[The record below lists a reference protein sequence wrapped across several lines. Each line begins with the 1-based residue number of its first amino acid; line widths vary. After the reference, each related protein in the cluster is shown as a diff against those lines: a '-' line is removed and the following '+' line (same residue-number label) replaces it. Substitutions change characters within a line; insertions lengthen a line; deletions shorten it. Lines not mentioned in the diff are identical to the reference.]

1 LIPSTRALLL
11 LIQADGFSL
20 NVTTLAVVTTL
31 VGALAGAIA
40 LLFRKLSEHQRQQ
53 IEDLTDERDLLLD
66 KLFDM
71 TEIADRSTGLADDA
85 AKLLLKRRKGSRRT
99 EPPTRESRR

>member
-1 LIPSTRALLL
+1 MLL
-11 LIQADGFSL
+11 QADGFSL
-20 NVTTLAVVTTL
+20 NVTTLAVVTAL
-31 VGALAGAIA
+31 VGTLAGAVA

-71 TEIADRSTGLADDA
+71 TALADRSTDLADDA
-85 AKLLLKRRKGSRRT
+85 AKLLLKRRRGSRRT